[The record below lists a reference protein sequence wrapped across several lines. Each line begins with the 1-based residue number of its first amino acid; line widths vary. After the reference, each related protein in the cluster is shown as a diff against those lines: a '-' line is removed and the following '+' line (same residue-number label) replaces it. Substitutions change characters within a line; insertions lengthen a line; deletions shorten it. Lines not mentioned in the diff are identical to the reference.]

1 MLRTVLS
8 VLISIYVSQAVA
20 KNVTIEKI
28 LDLSVFGNCNIYVKR
43 FRDDQGTVDLTEKL
57 ILVQQDLRKD
67 YALTCIDNATRVL
80 PIATPTASLFESCV
94 LNIIVGIVPYHLMR
108 LHTFMFINSYTYS
121 STPFSTYILIPDML
135 KASEFLIYPYFAILV
150 LPVRV
155 FYLLVSTLPNDDVNL
170 YARPYVLVCAHCGGS
185 TMLQNIAVSTDLA
198 YVSSLNFSSSW
209 LRNDVQFVTGLI
221 QRQFDLTGCE
231 HSPWKDVSASYRNS
245 IPRFCNDEF
254 ALMDV
259 LVRSFNS
266 NLTLSSR
273 YRREETDN
281 RFSGHISKGYL
292 SNPQFHHA
300 ASTWFLD
307 VSVGVLSFCDCNP
320 KSQKELLNAW
330 VKPFR
335 RSVWLCLIITFL
347 LLCLT
352 LEAKLHIGN
361 KYINKRSSKDYVVP
375 FITVAGIFLRQQG
388 SKIGNQALVLLSSF
402 CVGLI
407 LSLYENCVT
416 SELVVPPAKFE
427 HNLSSLLMIAES
439 KVIYTGPEPH
449 TNPDLVEL
457 KIETKKWN
465 IKLSKDQLQW
475 DRELHQKD
483 LPLENG
489 TRLSY
494 FGFCSAVESGILL
507 SKIKLQNNKCHCY
520 LVKHAFRQRGLYLI
534 FELFLRNRFAFI
546 CNILRE
552 NGILS
557 FFSEKHR
564 KHNIN
569 IFHTK
574 LRRLM
579 EKRMIRSDFF
589 LREGPKME
597 LINLESMY
605 FIFVIFGGMGF
616 LAVNIF
622 ILMEIDWLLLYVKT
636 KGLVLK
642 CVQPLCSFNY
652 VMFTLFRCFITFQN
666 VVVGITP

>member
-1 MLRTVLS
+1 MLGKVLS
-8 VLISIYVSQAVA
+8 VVIFTISIYVSQAVA
-20 KNVTIEKI
+20 ENVTIENI
-28 LDLSVFGNCNIYVKR
+28 FDLSVFGNCNIYLKR
-43 FRDDQGTVDLTEKL
+43 FRDDQRTVDLTEKL
-57 ILVQQDLRKD
+57 ILVQREPRKD
-67 YALTCIDNATRVL
+67 YALTCIDNATRIL
-80 PIATPTASLFESCV
+80 PIATPTVSLFEGCV
-94 LNIIVGIVPYHLMR
+94 LNIIVGIVPYHLSR
-108 LHTFMFINSYTYS
+108 LHSIMLINNYTYS
-121 STPFSTYILIPDML
+121 STPFSTYILIPDMF
-135 KASEFLIYPYFAILV
+135 KSSGILIYPYFAMLV

-155 FYLLVSTLPNDDVNL
+155 FYLLVPTLPKDDVNL

-209 LRNDVQFVTGLI
+209 LRNDVQLVNRLNL
-221 QRQFDLTGCE
+221 REFDLRGCE
-231 HSPWKDVSASYRNS
+231 HSPWRNVSALYRTS
-245 IPRFCNDEF
+245 IPRICNDYF

-259 LVRSFNS
+259 LVRSLNS

-273 YRREETDN
+273 FQREETDN

-292 SNPQFHHA
+292 SDPQFHHA

-347 LLCLT
+347 LLSLT
-352 LEAKLHIGN
+352 LGAKLHIGN
-361 KYINKRSSKDYVVP
+361 KYLNKSSSKDYVVP
-375 FITVAGIFLRQQG
+375 IITVAGIFLRQQG

-439 KVIYTGPEPH
+439 KVIYTGSEPPG
-449 TNPDLVEL
+449 NPNLVEL

-465 IKLSKDQLQW
+465 IKHSKDQLQW

-494 FGFCSAVESGILL
+494 FGFLSAVESDILL
-507 SKIKLQNNKCHCY
+507 SKIKLINNKCHCY
-520 LVKHAFRQRGLYLI
+520 LVKHGFRQRGGYLI

-552 NGILS
+552 SGILS
-557 FFSEKHR
+557 FFNEKHR
-564 KHNIN
+564 KHTIN
-569 IFHTK
+569 IFHAK
-574 LRRLM
+574 LRRSL
-579 EKRMIRSDFF
+579 EKHMIRSDFF
-589 LREGPKME
+589 LREEPKME
-597 LINLESMY
+597 LINLENLY
-605 FIFVIFGGMGF
+605 FIFVIFGSMGF

-622 ILMEIDWLLLYVKT
+622 ILKEVNWLILYVKT
-636 KGLVLK
+636 KVLVLK
-642 CVQPLCSFNY
+642 FVHALWSFNY
-652 VMFTLFRCFITFQN
+652 VRLANRLFTFKVITLK
-666 VVVGITP
+666 V

>member
-1 MLRTVLS
+1 
-8 VLISIYVSQAVA
+8 
-20 KNVTIEKI
+20 
-28 LDLSVFGNCNIYVKR
+28 
-43 FRDDQGTVDLTEKL
+43 
-57 ILVQQDLRKD
+57 
-67 YALTCIDNATRVL
+67 
-80 PIATPTASLFESCV
+80 
-94 LNIIVGIVPYHLMR
+94 
-108 LHTFMFINSYTYS
+108 MF
-121 STPFSTYILIPDML
+121 
-135 KASEFLIYPYFAILV
+135 KASGILIYPHFAMLV

-155 FYLLVSTLPNDDVNL
+155 FYLLVPTLPNEDVNL
-170 YARPYVLVCAHCGGS
+170 YARPYILVCAHCGGS

-221 QRQFDLTGCE
+221 QREFDLRGCE
-231 HSPWKDVSASYRNS
+231 HSPWRNVSALYRTS
-245 IPRFCNDEF
+245 IPRICNDYF

-273 YRREETDN
+273 FKREETDN

-292 SNPQFHHA
+292 SHPQFHHA
-300 ASTWFLD
+300 ASTWFLE

-320 KSQKELLNAW
+320 KSQKEVLNAW
-330 VKPFR
+330 VKTFQ

-347 LLCLT
+347 LLSFT
-352 LEAKLHIGN
+352 LGAKLHIGN
-361 KYINKRSSKDYVVP
+361 KYINKSSSKDYVVP

-439 KVIYTGPEPH
+439 KVIYSGPEPP
-449 TNPDLVEL
+449 TNSDLVEL
-457 KIETKKWN
+457 EIETKKWN
-465 IKLSKDQLQW
+465 IKHSKDQLQW

-494 FGFCSAVESGILL
+494 FGFLSAAESGILL
-507 SKIKLQNNKCHCY
+507 SRIKLQNNKCHCY
-520 LVKHAFRQRGLYLI
+520 LVKHAFRQRGIYLI

-552 NGILS
+552 SGILS
-557 FFSEKHR
+557 FFNEKRR

-574 LRRLM
+574 LRRSL
-579 EKRMIRSDFF
+579 EEHMILSDFF
-589 LREGPKME
+589 LREEPKME
-597 LINLESMY
+597 LINLGNLY

-616 LAVNIF
+616 LAVSIF
-622 ILMEIDWLLLYVKT
+622 LLKEVYWLIIYVKT
-636 KGLVLK
+636 KGLILK
-642 CVQPLCSFNY
+642 YVHGLWSFNY
-652 VMFTLFRCFITFQN
+652 VRLANRLFTFKVITLK
-666 VVVGITP
+666 V